1 MKQPATVPRI
11 TTLRKLV
18 VYHQHIYFRDHVNHL
33 SKCVRRI
40 TAQSHLE
47 HLELVVDDLEYF
59 RGPYSNYGGLVEHIS
74 HRHGQTIHV
83 LRLTHG
89 YVDSATITLLCQK
102 CPNLENVSL
111 GVSIETLVRVASN
124 DFFSLHPTGIFP
136 AARIPSKSRPFVN
149 IAIGRLPSMQHEG
162 VQSRETFHRRTRN
175 RLLRSIE
182 KHRST
187 AFDCE
192 FHRVG
197 SECRSFNLSG
207 ICCSSNTRLTLLSS

>member
-33 SKCVRRI
+33 SKWVRRI

-47 HLELVVDDLEYF
+47 HLELAVDDLEYF

-74 HRHGQTIHV
+74 HRHGQTIRV

-89 YVDSATITLLCQK
+89 YVDSITIALLCQK

-111 GVSIETLVRVASN
+111 GVNIETLVRFALNQLPSY
-124 DFFSLHPTGIFP
+124 LTRIFLV
-136 AARIPSKSRPFVN
+136 ARIPPK
-149 IAIGRLPSMQHEG
+149 GRLVIKVAMGRIPSVQHQG
-162 VQSRETFHRRTRN
+162 VQSRETFHQRTRN
-175 RLLRSIE
+175 RLLRGIE
-182 KHRST
+182 KY
-187 AFDCE
+187 
-192 FHRVG
+192 
-197 SECRSFNLSG
+197 
-207 ICCSSNTRLTLLSS
+207 